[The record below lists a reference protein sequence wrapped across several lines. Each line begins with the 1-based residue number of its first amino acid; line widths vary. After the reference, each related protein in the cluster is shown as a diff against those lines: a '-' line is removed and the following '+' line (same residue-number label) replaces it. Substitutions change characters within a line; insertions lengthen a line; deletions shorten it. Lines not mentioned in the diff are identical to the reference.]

1 MMCTVHN
8 LPLDMICQ
16 SDSKLLCK
24 DCSLSSDHASH
35 PTKQPLPDFFTGFK
49 TQLETSLASLDALL
63 TYAQG
68 PSKIAFFQA
77 HLKERITDFFK
88 NIRDYLNEMQR
99 LKVKEL
105 DQIFADILMSNT
117 QSNSSSQMPYVA
129 DLEELKIM
137 KIVGEKH
144 LENFSKHFS
153 VKNFAQLAQD
163 HSQRLGTYLSQL
175 ETTTK

>member
-1 MMCTVHN
+1 MHN
-8 LPLDMICQ
+8 LPLDLICQ

-35 PTKQPLPDFFTGFK
+35 PSKQPLTDFFAGFK
-49 TQLETSLASLDALL
+49 TQLESSLSSLDALL

-68 PSKIAFFQA
+68 PSKIAFFQS

-99 LKVKEL
+99 LKLKEL
-105 DQIFADILMSNT
+105 DQIFADILLSNAH
-117 QSNSSSQMPYVA
+117 SNSSGQMPYAA

-144 LENFSKHFS
+144 LENFQKHFS
-153 VKNFAQLAQD
+153 A
-163 HSQRLGTYLSQL
+163 
-175 ETTTK
+175 